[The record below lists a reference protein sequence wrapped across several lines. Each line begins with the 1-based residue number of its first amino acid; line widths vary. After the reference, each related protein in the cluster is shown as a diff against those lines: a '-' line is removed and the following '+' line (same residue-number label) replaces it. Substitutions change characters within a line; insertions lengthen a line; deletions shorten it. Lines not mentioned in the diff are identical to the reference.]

1 MTDRETDDYLEVLL
15 SRHRRRQGAKYRT
28 DTGSVNLDQIIQD
41 KTGYKPRTVSFLPS
55 VENRGL
61 SLQKSFSSS
70 GNLKYHSM
78 SKV

>member
-1 MTDRETDDYLEVLL
+1 MTGRETDDYLEVLL

-55 VENRGL
+55 VESRGPRLRKVFYRVENL
-61 SLQKSFSSS
+61 SKLQTL
-70 GNLKYHSM
+70 N
-78 SKV
+78 